1 MRQKVLMVGG
11 EPESRIRLGCSLS
24 EGGFTVEI
32 SADAYEALRKVQE
45 TPYDIAIINHD
56 VAPTKGSNLTVW
68 DLARVFRAFN
78 PSISIVYLGA
88 GLGKHE
94 QEREELGVGSAR

>member
-11 EPESRIRLGCSLS
+11 EPESRVRLGCSLS

-32 SADAYEALRKVQE
+32 SADVYEALRKVQE

-56 VAPTKGSNLTVW
+56 VAPAKGANLTVW

-78 PSISIVYLGA
+78 PKISIVYLGA
-88 GLGKHE
+88 GVARHAP
-94 QEREELGVGSAR
+94 EEVGAGSAR

>member
-24 EGGFTVEI
+24 EGGFSVEI

-45 TPYDIAIINHD
+45 TPYDIAIINQD
-56 VAPTKGSNLTVW
+56 VASAKGTSLTVW

-78 PSISIVYLGA
+78 PGISIVYLGA
-88 GLGKHE
+88 GVGKHE
-94 QEREELGVGSAR
+94 REEIGVGSAR

>member
-32 SADAYEALRKVQE
+32 STDAYEALRKVQE

-56 VAPTKGSNLTVW
+56 VAPAKGAHLTVW
-68 DLARVFRAFN
+68 DLARAFRAFN
-78 PSISIVYLGA
+78 PGISIVYLGA
-88 GLGKHE
+88 GVGKQV
-94 QEREELGVGSAR
+94 QEREEVGIGSVR